1 MLLFERFYF
10 RLVSELCIHRAYQI
24 LHRICHEKY
33 WSYFHIASSF
43 DDFIYQYNAHLSVF
57 GCFSEV
63 KWMINMSC
71 IALAIFQPTPDTVH
85 VIQTRQYFSQYND
98 SKKDDIAM
106 NRLGV
111 VQRPCQYLLWIYVT
125 LSPFVISKSAVTS
138 DALKTS
144 SEMACY
150 NLLRDPYFWEKL
162 KFIRI
167 LWKSLQIGITASFFK
182 KKLLICM
189 SRFRLR
195 YILFRNKE
203 ILPNSWVSWCYLSF
217 PIGWNF
223 YSQTFG
229 PSRKPILIR

>member
-1 MLLFERFYF
+1 MLLFKRFYF

-182 KKLLICM
+182 KNYWYACLDFVYGIYFFGIKKFCQIAEYHDAIYPFQLVGTSIVRHLA
-189 SRFRLR
+189 RQGN
-195 YILFRNKE
+195 LF
-203 ILPNSWVSWCYLSF
+203 W
-217 PIGWNF
+217 
-223 YSQTFG
+223 
-229 PSRKPILIR
+229 